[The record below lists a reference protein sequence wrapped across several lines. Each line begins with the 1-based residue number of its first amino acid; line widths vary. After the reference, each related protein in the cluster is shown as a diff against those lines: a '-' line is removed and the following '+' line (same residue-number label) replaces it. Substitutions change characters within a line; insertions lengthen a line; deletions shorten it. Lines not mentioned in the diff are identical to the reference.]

1 MSVLRIFIPSIALEA
16 DTEFDWVLF
25 EGDSLYENKVMRSGR
40 DALQALPLAD
50 EIELAISSEFV
61 SFIRAT
67 LPAGSRR
74 HVQESLPYLVEDSL
88 MTSPE
93 QAHVVIAEQLG
104 TSDAMLATVDRQIL
118 ARILQHFQSA
128 NIAPQR
134 VFPITLL
141 PPMPSFGWAVVCE
154 QSADAT
160 EFFLRTGHSAGL
172 ALESDEPNP
181 QTAFPPSPPLA
192 LQLAVKQARSGPDN
206 AAEPPGS
213 LYLYAAT
220 NTLPADTVIC
230 WQEILG
236 VQCLATDR
244 QWRHAP
250 SPAMN
255 LLQGDFAPASTGWA
269 WLKQCRPAGIL
280 LVLVLCVQLAGICI
294 DWARG
299 LHQQDQ
305 LETEMNTLFLAT
317 FPGTAAIVDAPLQMQ
332 RKHAELQHEAGNA
345 DASDFLPLL
354 AAVSAQMGQVEANTT
369 QRMDYVAGTLT
380 LQLRAVNESAALALA
395 GRLNATGLH
404 AGISDLQS
412 DATGTG
418 TDFKLSVQAGGRP

>member
-1 MSVLRIFIPSIALEA
+1 LSVLRIFIPSIALEA

-25 EGDSLYENKVMRSGR
+25 EGNSLYEDKVIRSGR

-50 EIELAISSEFV
+50 ETELAISAELV

-104 TSDAMLATVDRQIL
+104 MSDAMLATVDRHIL
-118 ARILQHFQSA
+118 ARLLQHFESA

-134 VFPITLL
+134 VFPVTLL

-154 QSADAT
+154 QTADTT
-160 EFFLRTGHSAGL
+160 EFFLRTDHCAGL

-181 QTAFPPSPPLA
+181 QTAFPPTPPLA
-192 LQLAVKQARSGPDN
+192 LQLAVNQMNSGPN
-206 AAEPPGS
+206 NGAESPGS
-213 LYLYAAT
+213 LYLYAGT
-220 NTLPADTVIC
+220 TTLPAGTVTR

-236 VQCLATDR
+236 VPCIANDR
-244 QWRHAP
+244 QWRHLP

-269 WLKQCRPAGIL
+269 WLRQCRPAGIL

-294 DWARG
+294 DWASG
-299 LHQQDQ
+299 LHQQHQ
-305 LETEMNTLFLAT
+305 LDTEMNALFLAT
-317 FPGTAAIVDAPLQMQ
+317 FPDTAAIVDAPLQMQ
-332 RKHAELQHEAGNA
+332 RKHAELQHAAGNA

-354 AAVSAQMGQVEANTT
+354 AAVTAQLGQVAATDAK
-369 QRMDYVAGTLT
+369 RMDYVAGTLT
-380 LQLRAVNESAALALA
+380 LLLRAPSEAAAYALA
-395 GRLNATGLH
+395 GRLNTASLH
-404 AGISDLQS
+404 ADIYNMQTS
-412 DATGTG
+412 AEGTE
-418 TDFKLSVQAGGRP
+418 FQLSVQAGSRP